1 MSAYLA
7 ERAELESDTG
17 YRYNPL
23 SRRSPDLP
31 GSRSIYNLLKCFS
44 MCDIINSIN
53 PNLTKEATIM
63 KINKILCVLFVLA
76 ACCFL
81 IGTVNHI
88 VNTHEGWLSSLL
100 LAGGCIC
107 GAIVFAKKN

>member
-1 MSAYLA
+1 
-7 ERAELESDTG
+7 
-17 YRYNPL
+17 
-23 SRRSPDLP
+23 
-31 GSRSIYNLLKCFS
+31 
-44 MCDIINSIN
+44 
-53 PNLTKEATIM
+53 M